1 MVLLMGWRGLIGL
14 YVWPTCPGCG
24 YPVSCDQLDWRDRDE
39 VWHLDCWLEQESA
52 ATIIAALPE

>member
-1 MVLLMGWRGLIGL
+1 MGL
-14 YVWPTCPGCG
+14 YAWPACPGCG
-24 YPVSCDQLDWRDRDE
+24 YPVTSDQLDWRDRDE